1 MDSSQHRPHSQGNK
15 SVADPVGA
23 DRDHADDRE
32 TTSVGLG
39 AEEVHVGDLLGR
51 FFVGEGGDDLGEL
64 VLNEGVVDLPV
75 GVILGQDRLGL
86 VILANANEPLRA
98 P

>member
-1 MDSSQHRPHSQGNK
+1 
-15 SVADPVGA
+15 
-23 DRDHADDRE
+23 
-32 TTSVGLG
+32 
-39 AEEVHVGDLLGR
+39 
-51 FFVGEGGDDLGEL
+51 

-86 VILANANEPLRA
+86 VILANAHEPLRA